1 MKDSWC
7 RAFLLFLVCLPSA
20 QLSWSQ
26 DIEESGIRDR
36 EAAVKFCQE
45 LQTAVRVD
53 DKARVAE
60 WIIGYPIEVQRGA
73 KNILVADDTDF
84 VQKFE
89 LILDADIR
97 ESLFAA
103 TACEL
108 PPYPNGLAKIA
119 EGKIEIDQVG
129 EELRTVILRISP
141 PQDVDSVFQEREEY
155 DTGAAE
161 FFKKLQEALSADDRQ
176 AVANMCYYPL
186 SVNVGG
192 NPKRIHNRAELIA
205 QYPKVFTP
213 EMKRAVLGLAVPI
226 HMGWRGFMTDRGELW
241 LDLVVGTH
249 VFRVGTVNGGYTPAT
264 KHSKR
269 QKPPSK

>member
-1 MKDSWC
+1 MKESC
-7 RAFLLFLVCLPSA
+7 RRAFLLFFVCLPGA
-20 QLSWSQ
+20 QLSRSQ
-26 DIEESGIRDR
+26 DIEESGIRER

-45 LQTAVRVD
+45 LQTAVRAN

-60 WIIGYPIEVQRGA
+60 WIMGYPIEVQRGA
-73 KNILVADDTDF
+73 KNILVADDMDF
-84 VQKFE
+84 VQKFD
-89 LILDADIR
+89 LIFDADIT

-108 PPYPNGLAKIA
+108 PPYPNGSAKIA
-119 EGKIEIDQVG
+119 EGKIDIDQVG
-129 EELRTVILRISP
+129 EELKTVILRISP

-161 FFKKLQEALSADDRQ
+161 FFKKLQKALSADDRQ

-186 SVNVGG
+186 SVDVGS
-192 NPKRIHNRAELIA
+192 NPRRVHNRAELIA

-213 EMKRAVLGLAVPI
+213 EVRRAVLALAVPI

-249 VFRVGTVNGGYTPAT
+249 VFRVGTVNGRYIPAT